1 MVSENTVY
9 SALDWAAGKVR
20 GIGDVPLSAPT
31 PCAEWDLGQVLNHM
45 INTLDLVA
53 RGLAGEQVDPA
64 SLDPQATAA
73 TPISGTPE
81 AAFAAAAARARVVF
95 ADPGIWDRRFTGA
108 FSADSAR
115 DIAGVAVGDVT
126 GHGWDIAR
134 DRAGRDHPRAARGRG
149 LRVCP
154 RISPARS
161 AGCAVRAGSPAWAR
175 CDENPA
181 THGIPRAAAL
191 A

>member
-134 DRAGRDHPRAARGRG
+134 ATGQDATIPEPLVDEAYACARGFLRPEARG
-149 LRVCP
+149 VLFGPEVQLGP
-154 RISPARS
+154 
-161 AGCAVRAGSPAWAR
+161 
-175 CDENPA
+175 DA
-181 THGIPRAAAL
+181 TKTQQLMAFLGRQP
-191 A
+191 